1 MEKQRTLKQ
10 NNSIHKYCELLAKEL
25 NTLGLDMRI
34 VLKPD
39 YKIWWT
45 MENIKENIFKPVAS
59 AMYNVDST
67 TKLERQQVDKVHE
80 QIMFMLGEKFGVEYI
95 PFPSVESTDDY
106 WKNYK

>member
-39 YKIWWT
+39 YRIWWT
-45 MENIKENIFKPVAS
+45 TESIKENIFKPVVN
-59 AMYNVDST
+59 AMYSVDST
-67 TKLERQQVDKVHE
+67 KKLEKQQVDKVHE
-80 QIMFMLGEKFGVEYI
+80 QIMQMLGEKFGVEYI
-95 PFPSVESTDDY
+95 PFPSIENKELLD
-106 WKNYK
+106 K